1 MSHLTD
7 FDSLTPEQQACARLV
22 LETLPHGI
30 NVVTGTVIAAVAR
43 TDTAFHRGATLWLSG
58 TSGVHAEPAAISAAT
73 TAGDP
78 AIHSLYLAMRRTDGG
93 DPGYVTPCG
102 ECRQLVADLATYTG
116 RPITIYSLNDRLDH
130 VQVIEHTELLPH
142 AYGSQR
148 LRRAGAARLANPV
161 SA

>member
-1 MSHLTD
+1 MTD
-7 FDSLTPEQQACARLV
+7 FDSLTSEQQAGARLV
-22 LETLPHGI
+22 LETLSHGI

-43 TDTAFHRGATLWLSG
+43 TDTASHRGTTLWLSG
-58 TSGVHAEPAAISAAT
+58 TSGVHAEPAAISAAA

-102 ECRQLVADLATYTG
+102 ECCQLLADLATFTG
-116 RPITIYSLNDRLDH
+116 RPITIYSLNERLDN
-130 VQVIEHTELLPH
+130 VQVIEHTGLLPH

-148 LRRAGAARLANPV
+148 LRRAGAERLAAPV
-161 SA
+161 TA